1 MSDEIRCPKCHSNQ
15 IASGQQG
22 FGVGKAAVGLVA
34 LGPLGLAGGLINRK
48 KVELHCLSCGNRWQP
63 TPVKPPPPT
72 AGDAQDAFLGLMV
85 LAGIIAVIFGVGALL
100 AYAPGVFLFLVFLGT
115 VFFVGTW
122 ITGRKKLE
130 EKKRVIAEAYK
141 KRKTEE
147 DMEKIRE
154 TIKKSDIS
162 S

>member
-63 TPVKPPPPT
+63 TPVKPKEYPIESDPEGT
-72 AGDAQDAFLGLMV
+72 FLIFMV
-85 LAGIIAVIFGVGALL
+85 FAGIIAIIISIFALIIYLPKVFVSLIFLSAIIFVIYCV
-100 AYAPGVFLFLVFLGT
+100 
-115 VFFVGTW
+115 
-122 ITGRKKLE
+122 ID
-130 EKKRVIAEAYK
+130 EKKK
-141 KRKTEE
+141 
-147 DMEKIRE
+147 
-154 TIKKSDIS
+154 DIPS
-162 S
+162 

>member
-72 AGDAQDAFLGLMV
+72 AEENQFAALALLGIV
-85 LAGIIAVIFGVGALL
+85 AVIGIIIGIGILIERCPVCFLILIIIGIILFGISWL
-100 AYAPGVFLFLVFLGT
+100 
-115 VFFVGTW
+115 
-122 ITGRKKLE
+122 RD
-130 EKKRVIAEAYK
+130 EKKRIQKEAET
-141 KRKTEE
+141 KRYMDAKRAENGE
-147 DMEKIRE
+147 I
-154 TIKKSDIS
+154 IP
-162 S
+162 